1 MSRERRGAKGPP
13 QASGV
18 ERGEGPPRLG
28 KTRPTLMR
36 SAGVIGIATMT
47 SRVLGLIRDQV
58 LANFFGA
65 GDAMDAFRIAFRLPN
80 LLRDLF
86 AEGALSAALVPTFA
100 RALATGGRTAAWR
113 LASNVITVLLLIS
126 GAVVAAG
133 ILFAEPLVQM
143 YAEGF
148 RGVPGKLEL
157 TTRLTRIMFPFL
169 AMVSTAAVMMAMLNA
184 LHRFFI
190 PALSPAMFNIA
201 TIACAVIAVPLSPH
215 LGIEPIVAIAAG
227 TLAGGLGQILLQWPA
242 LRREGFR
249 YQPML
254 DVHDPW
260 LREIGRLMVP
270 GVAGLA
276 AVQINLFVNSW
287 LAAGLGTGAVSWL
300 DYAFRLMYMPIGLF
314 GISIATASLPT
325 ISGHAAN
332 RNDPGI
338 RSALS
343 SGLRMMLMLNVPA
356 TIGLLVLATPI
367 VRLIFERGRFTSA
380 DTAATAAALMCYA
393 PGLIGYS
400 AVKLVS
406 PSFYA
411 LGNSRIPVISSAA
424 SVAFNIA
431 LNLVLVRSLGHR
443 GLALGTAAAALL
455 NAGLLLVLI
464 RARLGG
470 LEGRR
475 LLVASVKIS
484 LASLA
489 MAFAAFYSERAL
501 HIPFYGTGAFA
512 QAARVFGAIGI
523 GMGALAAFAHLL
535 RIEEFTQVRRRM
547 SFL

>member
-1 MSRERRGAKGPP
+1 MSFM
-13 QASGV
+13 
-18 ERGEGPPRLG
+18 L
-28 KTRPTLMR
+28 LR

-47 SRVLGLIRDQV
+47 SRVLGLVRDVV
-58 LANFFGA
+58 LASLFGA
-65 GDAMDAFRIAFRLPN
+65 GDAMDAFRIAYRLPN
-80 LLRDLF
+80 VMRDLF
-86 AEGALSAALVPTFA
+86 AEGALSAALVPTFT
-100 RALATGGRTAAWR
+100 RALAAGDRTAAWR

-126 GAVVAAG
+126 CAVVAAG

-157 TTRLTRIMFPFL
+157 TIRLTRIMFPFL
-169 AMVSTAAVMMAMLNA
+169 AMVSMAAVMMAMLNA

-190 PALSPAMFNIA
+190 PALSPAMFNVA

-215 LGIEPIVAIAAG
+215 LGIEPIVVIAAG
-227 TLAGGLGQILLQWPA
+227 TLVGGLGQILLQWPA

-325 ISGHAAN
+325 ISGHAAS
-332 RNDPGI
+332 RNDPGV
-338 RSALS
+338 RRAVS

-356 TIGLLVLATPI
+356 TVGLFVLATPI
-367 VRLIFERGRFTSA
+367 VALIFERGRFTPA
-380 DTAATAAALMCYA
+380 DTAATAAALACYA

-400 AVKLVS
+400 AVKLIS
-406 PSFYA
+406 PAFYA
-411 LGNSRIPVISSAA
+411 MNNSRIPV
-424 SVAFNIA
+424 
-431 LNLVLVRSLGHR
+431 
-443 GLALGTAAAALL
+443 
-455 NAGLLLVLI
+455 
-464 RARLGG
+464 
-470 LEGRR
+470 
-475 LLVASVKIS
+475 VASAVS
-484 LASLA
+484 VLFNVA
-489 MAFAAFYSERAL
+489 
-501 HIPFYGTGAFA
+501 
-512 QAARVFGAIGI
+512 
-523 GMGALAAFAHLL
+523 
-535 RIEEFTQVRRRM
+535 
-547 SFL
+547 